1 MLRTKIQEILWKNS
15 RDFVEKFK
23 RFYRKIQEI
32 LWKNSRDFTE
42 KFKRIQILF
51 QEIKKIAIIEKD
63 VVKWHKSYYVV
74 SPPENGEVVLPKLM
88 I

>member
-1 MLRTKIQEILWKNS
+1 MLRTKIQEILWKKS
-15 RDFVEKFK
+15 RDFTEKFK

-74 SPPENGEVVLPKLM
+74 SPPENGGVLAKLM

>member
-1 MLRTKIQEILWKNS
+1 MKNHQDVKNKNS
-15 RDFVEKFK
+15 RDFTEKFK

-32 LWKNSRDFTE
+32 LRKNSRDFVE

-63 VVKWHKSYYVV
+63 IVKWHKSYYVV
-74 SPPENGEVVLPKLM
+74 SPPENGGVLAKVM

>member
-1 MLRTKIQEILWKNS
+1 M
-15 RDFVEKFK
+15 
-23 RFYRKIQEI
+23 
-32 LWKNSRDFTE
+32 
-42 KFKRIQILF
+42 F

>member
-1 MLRTKIQEILWKNS
+1 MK
-15 RDFVEKFK
+15 KFK

-32 LWKNSRDFTE
+32 LQKNSRDFVKKFKRFCEKIQEILRKNSRDFVE

-74 SPPENGEVVLPKLM
+74 SPPENGRSF
-88 I
+88 